1 MKIFTQK
8 STPLSSICNVKFDQ
22 IKEGINEAL
31 IMSLVNFTIIP
42 SNVVAILW
50 TLSYSRE

>member
-31 IMSLVNFTIIP
+31 SLVNFTIIP